1 MIYRSGQVC
10 CSISVLFD
18 LILMTR
24 SSTRSAYMN
33 RVRKNDESGWRSLTL
48 FFNFSTTKKNGGMCS
63 LKTLKALRQAELTR
77 WPPDIHQKKKNW
89 LEFFPSWAIEL
100 IQVSLC
106 GVSCPISA
114 FFSTYWII
122 YYRLYY
128 KPGPG
133 PLSSLSQQTNKAH
146 GLIET
151 ADLFFFSFSLVFVS
165 FLVFPYCV
173 IVTGIQSLSLY
184 CSIFFCALRWDADVC
199 IVSSLVA
206 HDYRP
211 KEMRKKGGELFV
223 TRTRNWFITW

>member
-1 MIYRSGQVC
+1 MSQ
-10 CSISVLFD
+10 
-18 LILMTR
+18 
-24 SSTRSAYMN
+24 
-33 RVRKNDESGWRSLTL
+33 DEGHWLC

-133 PLSSLSQQTNKAH
+133 PLSSLSQQTKKAH
-146 GLIET
+146 DLIET
-151 ADLFFFSFSLVFVS
+151 ADLFFFLSRICFISCISLLCNRDRNS
-165 FLVFPYCV
+165 ITFLVLFH
-173 IVTGIQSLSLY
+173 ILLR
-184 CSIFFCALRWDADVC
+184 FALRCWC
-199 IVSSLVA
+199 LHCFLSSRSWL
-206 HDYRP
+206 
-211 KEMRKKGGELFV
+211 
-223 TRTRNWFITW
+223 